1 MSRRARERQKQD
13 EIEQSWKEQRDD
25 ELEQPEHPQ
34 YPQYPEDESDQG
46 YKPETFR

>member
-1 MSRRARERQKQD
+1 MSRRARERPKQD
-13 EIEQSWKEQRDD
+13 EIEQSWKEQRDE

-34 YPQYPEDESDQG
+34 YPEDDSDQG

>member
-1 MSRRARERQKQD
+1 MSRRARERQNQD

-34 YPQYPEDESDQG
+34 YPEDDSDQG